1 MAQLGVTMT
10 YGDNNEV
17 EVHAVH
23 RGVFRSTEVA
33 IKLVPALGDA
43 AAERAFRAEADMLAR
58 LRAGN
63 G

>member
-1 MAQLGVTMT
+1 MRELDVRERIGGGAFGQ
-10 YGDNNEV
+10 
-17 EVHAVH
+17 VH